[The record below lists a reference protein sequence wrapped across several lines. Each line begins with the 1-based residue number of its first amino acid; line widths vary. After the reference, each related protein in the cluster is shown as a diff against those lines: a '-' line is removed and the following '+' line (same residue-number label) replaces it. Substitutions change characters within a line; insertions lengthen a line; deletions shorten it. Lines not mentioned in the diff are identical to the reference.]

1 MSKMYFLPFRPAF
14 DSAGITVPG
23 SQHYFTLAGTNTPS
37 APFTDAA
44 LTSPHAN
51 PVIANGI
58 GYLDPIY
65 LDPAISYR
73 VRIYDADA
81 EVGVADPLE
90 EYDPYVPALANT
102 DILADL
108 ASVDG
113 ANLVNTTFSAPAFT
127 NSAFTSSAQY
137 LTGGATPDA
146 WYTAAFA
153 GNKAAEGFTS
163 GIIVPATATNLQTNA
178 IAAYIRADRAQVG
191 GGGDV
196 ALFSLALSNEN
207 NAAAFTFNFVGI
219 DAAGKTGQTLQGEI
233 DYNARGDTDVN
244 GVVVTIVSA
253 DGNPLTGSR
262 IAFNANAAF
271 DADSQWNIGYQTT
284 DGAISQYAI
293 FVGAVSTTT
302 LTNRDSQPIA
312 FVSYKNDNTRYI
324 ATIIGDH
331 LGGIAIR
338 AGVAGGS
345 IAFQDPTGATNW
357 ASVNANGLG
366 YTTGVGGAVT
376 QATSK
381 STGVTLNK
389 ACGQITMNAAALA
402 AGAKVS
408 FVVTNS
414 LVAAT
419 DILSVNVV
427 SGGTANA
434 YRAAVTAV
442 GAGTFTV
449 TVENITAGS
458 LSEAPVI
465 GFAKF
470 NAVAA

>member
-1 MSKMYFLPFRPAF
+1 
-14 DSAGITVPG
+14 
-23 SQHYFTLAGTNTPS
+23 
-37 APFTDAA
+37 
-44 LTSPHAN
+44 
-51 PVIANGI
+51 
-58 GYLDPIY
+58 
-65 LDPAISYR
+65 
-73 VRIYDADA
+73 
-81 EVGVADPLE
+81 
-90 EYDPYVPALANT
+90 
-102 DILADL
+102 
-108 ASVDG
+108 
-113 ANLVNTTFSAPAFT
+113 
-127 NSAFTSSAQY
+127 
-137 LTGGATPDA
+137 
-146 WYTAAFA
+146 
-153 GNKAAEGFTS
+153 
-163 GIIVPATATNLQTNA
+163 
-178 IAAYIRADRAQVG
+178 
-191 GGGDV
+191 
-196 ALFSLALSNEN
+196 
-207 NAAAFTFNFVGI
+207 
-219 DAAGKTGQTLQGEI
+219 
-233 DYNARGDTDVN
+233 
-244 GVVVTIVSA
+244 
-253 DGNPLTGSR
+253 
-262 IAFNANAAF
+262 
-271 DADSQWNIGYQTT
+271 
-284 DGAISQYAI
+284 
-293 FVGAVSTTT
+293 
-302 LTNRDSQPIA
+302 
-312 FVSYKNDNTRYI
+312 
-324 ATIIGDH
+324 
-331 LGGIAIR
+331 
-338 AGVAGGS
+338 VAGGS